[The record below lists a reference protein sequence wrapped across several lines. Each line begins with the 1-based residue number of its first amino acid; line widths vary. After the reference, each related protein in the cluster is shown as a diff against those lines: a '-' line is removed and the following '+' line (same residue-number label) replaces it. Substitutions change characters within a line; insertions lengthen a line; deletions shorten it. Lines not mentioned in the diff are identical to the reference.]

1 VVSGRICFDGHLA
14 NESERPFLMTSPC
27 VRRMWIGGPL
37 RQFSETQVNSHY
49 IRYSSRF
56 LTGFAGSY
64 VCDRCQRP
72 CAGVYPAH
80 PSETQREWLCG
91 GCRKLGGKP

>member
-1 VVSGRICFDGHLA
+1 MRNGLA
-14 NESERPFLMTSPC
+14 HGNHRTNDDQYSPPMPPKG
-27 VRRMWIGGPL
+27 VRRMWEGGPL
-37 RQFSETQVNSHY
+37 RQFSDTQVSSHY
-49 IRYSSRF
+49 VGYSGPI
-56 LTGFAGSY
+56 LKGYAGSY

-72 CAGVYPAH
+72 CAGVYPSH